1 MLERE
6 LPQGSGTLNF
16 IMLNPSTAD
25 AVRDDP
31 TIRRCIGFAR
41 AWGYRRLVVTN
52 IFALRATLPSALRV
66 ASNPVGPRNDR
77 YVLRAARAADRVVCA
92 WGVHGALG
100 NREATVLA
108 LLRELP
114 LQHLGLTRGG
124 YPRHPLYVA
133 GATVPTPYE
142 KRAPQLAAA

>member
-1 MLERE
+1 
-6 LPQGSGTLNF
+6 
-16 IMLNPSTAD
+16 MLNPSTAD

-52 IFALRATLPSALRV
+52 IFALRATLPSALRG
-66 ASNPVGPRNDR
+66 AADPVGPRNDR
-77 YVLRAARAADRVVCA
+77 YILRAARDADRVVCA

-100 NREATVLA
+100 NREAEVLA
-108 LLRELP
+108 LLRDLALEN
-114 LQHLGLTRGG
+114 LGLTQGG

-133 GATVPTPYE
+133 GLTVPSRYE